1 MCLQT
6 INRDLSNLDEDWEK
20 IELSFTMNIAHILVS
35 LFIIEEKLI
44 VDGGKV
50 RRVDD
55 KDFIG
60 SRVVSEIGKK
70 EGRRR

>member
-1 MCLQT
+1 
-6 INRDLSNLDEDWEK
+6 
-20 IELSFTMNIAHILVS
+20 MNIAHILVS

-70 EGRRR
+70 EGGRR